1 MLISLCE
8 PKIMEEERHY
18 PIGLQNFSEI
28 IEREGVYID
37 KTEYVYKMANSTAK
51 YFFLSRPR
59 RFGKSLLVSTL
70 EAYFLGRK
78 DLFEGLAISK
88 MEKAWTKHP
97 VIHLDLSGGN
107 YDNIDIACANIDY
120 VLKEYEEKLRIIVP
134 KDQKNFFGIR
144 LANIIKQTYEKEN
157 KCQIVVL
164 IDEYDKPMLA
174 TIDAPELQNEIRK
187 RIRDLFSPLKSQ
199 DWRLRF
205 VFLTGISQF
214 SQLSVFSE
222 LNNLYN
228 ITFDENYEACCGIT
242 EEELITQM
250 DTDIKKLQRCLQSTY
265 PNISYKDTLT
275 KLKKMYD
282 GYHFS
287 NKMTDIYN
295 PWSLFNTF
303 EMGQFQHHWFGTGTP
318 TSLINL
324 LNRLDLDQLPLN
336 DFDTNDSRFNAPI
349 EQNRDPVPVLFQSGY
364 LSLKSYYPQS
374 ERYKLGFPNEEVRV
388 GFANSLVHYFLY
400 NKEEPSRT
408 MTRMMT
414 RTMSQAYRELFEGNR
429 TIHYFLRE
437 LSTFYSAIPY
447 SVNIKNERHYQSIL
461 YAVLTTV
468 GADVEVEKET
478 AIGRMDLVLKI
489 PNAIYIIEFKYDKDA
504 SSALQQIKD
513 KFYAVAFAQD
523 ERSVFGIGLNI
534 SSKRRTFDI
543 NDGYKID
550 KLDTTLPSTPETWT
564 RADPI
569 TL

>member
-1 MLISLCE
+1 
-8 PKIMEEERHY
+8 MEEERHY

-228 ITFDENYEACCGIT
+228 ITLDEKYEACCGIT
-242 EEELITQM
+242 EEELNAQM
-250 DTDIKKLQRCLQSTY
+250 KPDIENLQKCLQSTY
-265 PNISYKDTLT
+265 PDITYEDILT

-287 NKMTDIYN
+287 KKMTDIYN

-318 TSLINL
+318 TSVVNL
-324 LNRLDLDQLPLN
+324 LNQLDLNQLDLN
-336 DFDTNDSRFNAPI
+336 DFETDISRFNAPI

-388 GFANSLVHYFLY
+388 GFANSLVRYYFP
-400 NKEEPSRT
+400 NNNGPS
-408 MTRMMT
+408 
-414 RTMSQAYRELFEGNR
+414 RTMSQAYKELCVGSRPIE
-429 TIHYFLRE
+429 YFLEE
-437 LSTFYSAIPY
+437 LRIFYSAIPC
-447 SVNIKNERHYQSIL
+447 SVINKNERHYQSIL

-478 AIGRMDLVLKI
+478 AIGRMDLVMKI

-504 SSALQQIKD
+504 LSALQQIKD
-513 KFYAVAFAQD
+513 RFYAVAFAQD
-523 ERSVFGIGLNI
+523 RRSVFGIGLNI
-534 SSKRRTFDI
+534 SSTRRTIDE
-543 NDGYKID
+543 NGYMIEE
-550 KLDTTLPSTPETWT
+550 LPTTLPSTPETWT